1 MNAVAISRLDD
12 DEVGLGDRLR
22 VQHEGVGIAA
32 EIAGEDDTPAG
43 PFDIGCRGAEDV
55 SGKAKGDP
63 RAARQFGGFGE
74 LDRAKGLDRALR
86 VAYAIERQGRLVP
99 RGADAVEA
107 IGVLLVEIAA
117 ILENDLRHLARPP
130 GRGDS
135 TPQTA
140 PHPDGP

>member
-1 MNAVAISRLDD
+1 MNAVARSRLDD

-63 RAARQFGGFGE
+63 RADRQFGGFGE
-74 LDRAKGLDRALR
+74 LDGATGLEGGLR
-86 VAYAIERQGRLVP
+86 GAYAIERKGRVVP
-99 RGADAVEA
+99 RGADAGEEN
-107 IGVLLVEIAA
+107 GVVLDWKRV
-117 ILENDLRHLARPP
+117 
-130 GRGDS
+130 G
-135 TPQTA
+135 
-140 PHPDGP
+140 

>member
-86 VAYAIERQGRLVP
+86 VAYAIERPGRLVP
-99 RGADAVEA
+99 RGADAVERSEEHTSELQSLMRSSYA
-107 IGVLLVEIAA
+107 VFCLKKKKKI
-117 ILENDLRHLARPP
+117 
-130 GRGDS
+130 
-135 TPQTA
+135 
-140 PHPDGP
+140 